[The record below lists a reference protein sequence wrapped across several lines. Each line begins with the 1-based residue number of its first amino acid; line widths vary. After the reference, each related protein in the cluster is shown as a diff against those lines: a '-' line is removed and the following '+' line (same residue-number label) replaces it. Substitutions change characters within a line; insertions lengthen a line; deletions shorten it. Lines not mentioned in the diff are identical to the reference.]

1 MWLPRLA
8 VMSVLISC
16 AAAPPAPADF
26 SGNWTLSAAKS
37 DFGRANAPQSL
48 TMTVK
53 QSGTQLAVESK
64 LVDGRG
70 ASTSAYTLDLTG
82 KEAENTMRGAR
93 VLSVS
98 AWRGTTLHVKA
109 KTQIQGA
116 EIKTVDQWQLGES
129 RRVLTIYRTATTP
142 NGEVE
147 QRFVYEKNLDRP

>member
-1 MWLPRLA
+1 MLLPRLA
-8 VMSVLISC
+8 VITLLVSC
-16 AAAPPAPADF
+16 AAAPPGPVDF

-48 TMTVK
+48 SMAVK

-64 LVDGRG
+64 LVDSRG

-82 KEAENTMRGAR
+82 KEAENTMRGSR

-98 AWRGTTLHVKA
+98 TWRGNMLHVKA
-109 KTQIQGA
+109 KTQIQGT
-116 EIKTVDQWQLGES
+116 EIKTVDQWQLDEGG
-129 RRVLTIYRTATTP
+129 RVLTIYRTATTP

-147 QRFVYEKNLDRP
+147 QRFVYEKHLDRP